1 MQISGNYIPQKVGFY
16 ISKYIVQVHHILV
29 LIFNNKIR
37 KGEKMSATSVIAG
50 QKDAAALREATRKTL
65 AKTEREFRGAKF
77 VESWSRIPKIGA
89 GLNKLPEAV
98 ARNTA
103 INLQT
108 QAASMAKMTEAQLS
122 TSFQG
127 FTPENMLRLVRLA
140 MPNTCRNKV
149 FTEFAMESA
158 KDSIKYIKPVY
169 SKTVDGGDLHDKHT
183 SNTAGAYQDA
193 SKYKDVYND
202 INEDDF
208 QRALYE
214 NTEDRF
220 TQELVN
226 IQGTGGVFT
235 IPATPAADANPFVKA
250 SKLIPGYMKVY
261 VGDETHPVAEENK
274 RTGNFFVNT
283 EDYPNAK
290 VTKTVDDETGDI
302 TIKVEGV
309 EGDVKVFARF
319 DMEDDF
325 LGTNLGEIELVM
337 SDYKFEPRP
346 TTIGVTWSQLAEITL
361 DASFGLSAQ
370 DMLVQYAGD
379 AIRIN
384 LDLRS
389 FKLAYGVARSNK
401 DYIVEFDAA
410 YGNGENIEGYFHTAQ
425 TFPSAVDTVTDVM
438 VNDINRGGVSRM
450 VAGFSA
456 GSYLK
461 LVKGTFSDKGRQ
473 AAKGIYQIGE
483 FGGIPTFKAPSSII
497 PTNEIMCVWKDDE
510 NEGDVAIAF
519 GTLVPFF
526 NTGIIQ
532 RKNFYKE
539 AGLATYGDWAVLNR
553 RYLALIRIKG
563 LKDTTEGRVGGM
575 LKYSNPNATA
585 AKPAAA
591 SGSTGSGD

>member
-1 MQISGNYIPQKVGFY
+1 MALTNAMAA
-16 ISKYIVQVHHILV
+16 
-29 LIFNNKIR
+29 R
-37 KGEKMSATSVIAG
+37 KEN
-50 QKDAAALREATRKTL
+50 AALREATRKHL
-65 AKTEREFRGAKF
+65 ARTEREFRGAKF

-89 GLNKLPEAV
+89 GLTQLPEAV

-108 QAASMAKMTEAQLS
+108 QAASMSKMTEAQLS

-169 SKTVDGGDLHDKHT
+169 SKTVHDGDLHDKHT
-183 SNTAGAYQDA
+183 SNEAGAYGDA
-193 SKYKDVYND
+193 SKYVDKYND

-220 TQELVN
+220 TQELIN
-226 IQGTGGVFT
+226 IPGNGQGVFT
-235 IPATPAADANPFVKA
+235 IPAKAAEGGNPAVYAA
-250 SKLIPGYMKVY
+250 KLIKGYMKIY
-261 VGDETHPVAEENK
+261 DGDETHPIAEENK

-283 EDYPNAK
+283 AEYPNAK
-290 VTKTVDDETGDI
+290 VKVEEAAGAI
-302 TIKVEGV
+302 TITVEGI
-309 EGDVKVFARF
+309 DDKTNIKAFARF
-319 DMEDDF
+319 DLEDDF
-325 LGTNLGEIELVM
+325 LGDNLGEIELVM

-370 DMLVQYAGD
+370 DMLVTYAGD

-401 DYIVEFDAA
+401 DYVVEFNAA

-425 TFPSAVDTVTDVM
+425 TFPSAVDTVTDIM

-461 LVKGTFSDKGRQ
+461 LVKGTFSEKGRQ
-473 AAKGIYQIGE
+473 SAKGIYQIGE

-539 AGLATYGDWAVLNR
+539 AGLATYGDWAVMNR

-563 LKDTTEGRVGGM
+563 LKDTTAKVVGGM
-575 LKYSNPNATA
+575 LKYSNPKAKATLEDSS
-585 AKPAAA
+585 PAADVK
-591 SGSTGSGD
+591 GNDGQ

>member
-1 MQISGNYIPQKVGFY
+1 MALTNAMAA
-16 ISKYIVQVHHILV
+16 
-29 LIFNNKIR
+29 R
-37 KGEKMSATSVIAG
+37 KEN
-50 QKDAAALREATRKTL
+50 AALREATRKHL
-65 AKTEREFRGAKF
+65 ARTEREFRGAKF

-89 GLNKLPEAV
+89 GLTQLPEAV

-108 QAASMAKMTEAQLS
+108 QAASMSKMTEAQLS

-169 SKTVDGGDLHDKHT
+169 SKTVHDGDLHDKHT
-183 SNTAGAYQDA
+183 SNTAGAYGDA
-193 SKYKDVYND
+193 SQYKDTYND

-220 TQELVN
+220 TQELIN
-226 IQGTGGVFT
+226 IPGTSGVFT
-235 IPATPAADANPFVKA
+235 IPAKAAEGGNPAVYAA
-250 SKLIPGYMKVY
+250 KLIKGYMKIY
-261 VGDETHPVAEENK
+261 DGDETHPIAEENK

-283 EDYPNAK
+283 AEYPNAK
-290 VTKTVDDETGDI
+290 
-302 TIKVEGV
+302 IKVEDAEGAIKITVTGV
-309 EGDVKVFARF
+309 ENTDNIKAFARF
-319 DMEDDF
+319 DLEDDF
-325 LGTNLGEIELVM
+325 LGDNLGEIELVM

-370 DMLVQYAGD
+370 DMLVTYAGD

-401 DYIVEFDAA
+401 DYVVEFDAA

-425 TFPSAVDTVTDVM
+425 TFPSAVDTVTDIM

-461 LVKGTFSDKGRQ
+461 LVKGTFSEKGRQ
-473 AAKGIYQIGE
+473 SAKGIYQIGE

-539 AGLATYGDWAVLNR
+539 AGLATYGDWAVMNR

-563 LKDTTEGRVGGM
+563 LKDTTAKVVGGM
-575 LKYSNPNATA
+575 LKYSNPKAKATLEVSS
-585 AKPAAA
+585 PAADVKGN
-591 SGSTGSGD
+591 SGE

>member
-1 MQISGNYIPQKVGFY
+1 MALTNA
-16 ISKYIVQVHHILV
+16 
-29 LIFNNKIR
+29 
-37 KGEKMSATSVIAG
+37 MTA
-50 QKDAAALREATRKTL
+50 QKDAAALREATRKHL
-65 AKTEREFRGAKF
+65 ARTEREFRGAKF

-89 GLNKLPEAV
+89 GLTQLPEAV

-169 SKTVDGGDLHDKHT
+169 SKTVHDGDLHDKHT
-183 SNTAGAYQDA
+183 SNTAGAYGDA
-193 SKYKDVYND
+193 SQYKDTYND

-220 TQELVN
+220 TQELIN
-226 IQGTGGVFT
+226 
-235 IPATPAADANPFVKA
+235 IPAEGEGGNTFVIPAEAVEGGNPFVYA
-250 SKLIPGYMKVY
+250 AKLLKGYMKVY
-261 VGDETHPVAEENK
+261 DGDETRPIAEENK
-274 RTGNFFVNT
+274 RTGNFFYNT
-283 EDYPNAK
+283 AEYPDAK
-290 VTKTVDDETGDI
+290 VEVENQTDGSIKITVTAENAEDI
-302 TIKVEGV
+302 
-309 EGDVKVFARF
+309 KVFARF
-319 DMEDDF
+319 DLEDDF
-325 LGTNLGEIELVM
+325 LGDNLGEIELVM

-370 DMLVQYAGD
+370 DMLVTYAGD

-461 LVKGTFSDKGRQ
+461 LVKGTFSEKGRQ
-473 AAKGIYQIGE
+473 SAKGIYQIGE

-519 GTLVPFF
+519 GTLIPFF

-539 AGLATYGDWAVLNR
+539 AGLATYGDWAVMNR

-563 LKDTTEGRVGGM
+563 LKDTTGNRVGGM
-575 LKYSNPNATA
+575 LKYSNPNA
-585 AKPAAA
+585 KVREN
-591 SGSTGSGD
+591 

>member
-1 MQISGNYIPQKVGFY
+1 MALTNAMAA
-16 ISKYIVQVHHILV
+16 
-29 LIFNNKIR
+29 R
-37 KGEKMSATSVIAG
+37 KEN
-50 QKDAAALREATRKTL
+50 AALREATRKHL
-65 AKTEREFRGAKF
+65 ARTEREFRGAKF

-89 GLNKLPEAV
+89 GLTQLPEAV

-108 QAASMAKMTEAQLS
+108 QAASMSKMTEAQLS

-169 SKTVDGGDLHDKHT
+169 SKTVHDGDLHDKHT
-183 SNTAGAYQDA
+183 SNDAGAYGDA
-193 SKYKDVYND
+193 SKYVDKYND

-220 TQELVN
+220 TQELIN
-226 IQGTGGVFT
+226 IPGDGQGVFT
-235 IPATPAADANPFVKA
+235 IPAKAAEGGNPAVYAA
-250 SKLIPGYMKVY
+250 KLIKGYMKIY
-261 VGDETHPVAEENK
+261 DGDETHPIAEENK

-283 EDYPNAK
+283 AEYPNANVK
-290 VTKTVDDETGDI
+290 VEEAAGAI
-302 TIKVEGV
+302 TITVEGI
-309 EGDVKVFARF
+309 DDKTNIKAFARF
-319 DMEDDF
+319 DLEDDF
-325 LGTNLGEIELVM
+325 LGDNLGEIELVM

-370 DMLVQYAGD
+370 DMLVTYAGD

-401 DYIVEFDAA
+401 DYVVEFDAA

-425 TFPSAVDTVTDVM
+425 TFPSAVDTVTDIM

-461 LVKGTFSDKGRQ
+461 LVKGTFSEKGRQ
-473 AAKGIYQIGE
+473 SAKGIYQIGE

-539 AGLATYGDWAVLNR
+539 AGLATYGDWAVMNR

-563 LKDTTEGRVGGM
+563 LKDTTAKVVGGM
-575 LKYSNPNATA
+575 LKYSNPKANATLEVSS
-585 AKPAAA
+585 PAADVK
-591 SGSTGSGD
+591 GNDGQ

>member
-1 MQISGNYIPQKVGFY
+1 MALTNAMAA
-16 ISKYIVQVHHILV
+16 
-29 LIFNNKIR
+29 R
-37 KGEKMSATSVIAG
+37 KEN
-50 QKDAAALREATRKTL
+50 AALREATRKHL
-65 AKTEREFRGAKF
+65 ARTEREFRGAKF

-89 GLNKLPEAV
+89 GLTQLPEAV

-108 QAASMAKMTEAQLS
+108 QAASMSKMTEAQLS

-169 SKTVDGGDLHDKHT
+169 SKTVHDGDLHDKHT
-183 SNTAGAYQDA
+183 SNEAGAYGDA
-193 SKYKDVYND
+193 SKYVDKYND

-220 TQELVN
+220 TQELIN
-226 IQGTGGVFT
+226 IPGNGQGVFT
-235 IPATPAADANPFVKA
+235 IPAKAAEGGNPAVYAA
-250 SKLIPGYMKVY
+250 KLIKGYMKIY
-261 VGDETHPVAEENK
+261 DGDETHPIAEENK

-283 EDYPNAK
+283 AEYPNAK
-290 VTKTVDDETGDI
+290 VKVEEAAGAI
-302 TIKVEGV
+302 TITVEGI
-309 EGDVKVFARF
+309 EDKTNIKAFARF
-319 DMEDDF
+319 DLEDDF
-325 LGTNLGEIELVM
+325 LGDNLGEIELVM

-370 DMLVQYAGD
+370 DMLVTYAGD

-401 DYIVEFDAA
+401 DYVVEFDAA

-425 TFPSAVDTVTDVM
+425 TFPSAVDTVTDIM

-461 LVKGTFSDKGRQ
+461 LVKGTFSEKGRQ
-473 AAKGIYQIGE
+473 SAKGIYQIGE

-539 AGLATYGDWAVLNR
+539 AGLATYGDWAVMNR

-563 LKDTTEGRVGGM
+563 LKDTTAKVVGGM
-575 LKYSNPNATA
+575 LKYSNPKAKA
-585 AKPAAA
+585 AVEETSNVADVK
-591 SGSTGSGD
+591 GNDGQ

>member
-1 MQISGNYIPQKVGFY
+1 MALTNAMAA
-16 ISKYIVQVHHILV
+16 
-29 LIFNNKIR
+29 R
-37 KGEKMSATSVIAG
+37 KEN
-50 QKDAAALREATRKTL
+50 AALREATRKHL
-65 AKTEREFRGAKF
+65 ARTEREFRGAKF

-89 GLNKLPEAV
+89 GLTQLPEAV

-108 QAASMAKMTEAQLS
+108 QAASMSKMTEAQLS

-169 SKTVDGGDLHDKHT
+169 SKTVHDGDLHDKHT
-183 SNTAGAYQDA
+183 SNEAGAYGDA
-193 SKYKDVYND
+193 SKYVDKYND

-220 TQELVN
+220 TQELIN
-226 IQGTGGVFT
+226 IPGNGQGVFT
-235 IPATPAADANPFVKA
+235 IPAKAAEGGNPAVYAA
-250 SKLIPGYMKVY
+250 KLIKGYMKIY
-261 VGDETHPVAEENK
+261 DGDETHPIAEENK

-283 EDYPNAK
+283 AEYPNAK
-290 VTKTVDDETGDI
+290 VKVEEAAGAI
-302 TIKVEGV
+302 TITVEGI
-309 EGDVKVFARF
+309 EDKANIKAFARF
-319 DMEDDF
+319 DLEDDF
-325 LGTNLGEIELVM
+325 LGDNLGEIELVM

-370 DMLVQYAGD
+370 DMLVTYAGD

-401 DYIVEFDAA
+401 DYVVEFDAA

-425 TFPSAVDTVTDVM
+425 TFPSAVDTVTDIM

-461 LVKGTFSDKGRQ
+461 LVKGTFSEKGRQ
-473 AAKGIYQIGE
+473 SAKGIYQIGE

-539 AGLATYGDWAVLNR
+539 AGLATYGDWAVMNR

-563 LKDTTEGRVGGM
+563 LKDTTAKVVGGM
-575 LKYSNPNATA
+575 LKYSNPKAKATLEVSS
-585 AKPAAA
+585 PAADVK
-591 SGSTGSGD
+591 GNDGQ

>member
-1 MQISGNYIPQKVGFY
+1 MALTNAMAA
-16 ISKYIVQVHHILV
+16 
-29 LIFNNKIR
+29 R
-37 KGEKMSATSVIAG
+37 KEN
-50 QKDAAALREATRKTL
+50 AALREATRKHL
-65 AKTEREFRGAKF
+65 ARTEREFRGAKF

-89 GLNKLPEAV
+89 GLTQLPEAV

-108 QAASMAKMTEAQLS
+108 QAASMSKMTEAQLS

-169 SKTVDGGDLHDKHT
+169 SKTVHDGDLHDKHT
-183 SNTAGAYQDA
+183 SNTAGAYGDA
-193 SKYKDVYND
+193 SQYKDTYND

-220 TQELVN
+220 TQELIN
-226 IQGTGGVFT
+226 IPGTSGVFT
-235 IPATPAADANPFVKA
+235 IPAKAAEDGNPAVYAA
-250 SKLIPGYMKVY
+250 KLIKGYMKVY
-261 VGDETHPVAEENK
+261 DGDETHPIAEENK

-283 EDYPNAK
+283 AEYPEAK
-290 VTKTVDDETGDI
+290 V
-302 TIKVEGV
+302 KVEKQVDGSIKITVTGV
-309 EGDVKVFARF
+309 ESENVKVFARF
-319 DMEDDF
+319 DLEDDF
-325 LGTNLGEIELVM
+325 LGDNLGEIELVM

-370 DMLVQYAGD
+370 DMLVTYAGD

-401 DYIVEFDAA
+401 DYVVEFDAA

-425 TFPSAVDTVTDVM
+425 TFPSAVDTVTDIM

-461 LVKGTFSDKGRQ
+461 LVKGTFSEKGRQ
-473 AAKGIYQIGE
+473 SAKGIYQIGE

-539 AGLATYGDWAVLNR
+539 AGLATYGDWAVMNR

-563 LKDTTEGRVGGM
+563 LKDTTAKVVGGM
-575 LKYSNPNATA
+575 LKYSNPKAKATLEVSS
-585 AKPAAA
+585 PAADVK
-591 SGSTGSGD
+591 GE

>member
-1 MQISGNYIPQKVGFY
+1 MALTNA
-16 ISKYIVQVHHILV
+16 
-29 LIFNNKIR
+29 
-37 KGEKMSATSVIAG
+37 MTA
-50 QKDAAALREATRKTL
+50 QKDAAALREATRKHL
-65 AKTEREFRGAKF
+65 ARTEREFRGAKF
-77 VESWSRIPKIGA
+77 VESWARIPKIGA
-89 GLNKLPEAV
+89 GLTQLPEAV

-169 SKTVDGGDLHDKHT
+169 SKTVHDGDLHDKHT
-183 SNTAGAYQDA
+183 SNTAGAYGDA
-193 SKYKDVYND
+193 SQYKETYND

-220 TQELVN
+220 TQELIN
-226 IQGTGGVFT
+226 IPGADGVFV
-235 IPATPAADANPFVKA
+235 IPAEAAEDGNPAVYAA
-250 SKLIPGYMKVY
+250 KLIKGYMKVY
-261 VGDETHPVAEENK
+261 DGDETRPIAEENK
-274 RTGNFFVNT
+274 RTGNFFINT
-283 EDYPNAK
+283 AEYPDAE
-290 VTKTVDDETGDI
+290 V
-302 TIKVEGV
+302 KVENQTDGSIKITV
-309 EGDVKVFARF
+309 TAADAEDIKVFARF
-319 DMEDDF
+319 DLEDDF
-325 LGTNLGEIELVM
+325 LGDNLGEIELVM

-370 DMLVQYAGD
+370 DMLVTYAGD

-410 YGNGENIEGYFHTAQ
+410 YGEGENIEGYFHTAQ

-461 LVKGTFSDKGRQ
+461 LVKGTFSEKGRQ
-473 AAKGIYQIGE
+473 SAKGIYQIGE

-519 GTLVPFF
+519 GTLIPFF

-539 AGLATYGDWAVLNR
+539 AGLATYGDWAVMNR

-563 LKDTTEGRVGGM
+563 LKDTTGNRVGGM
-575 LKYSNPNATA
+575 LKYSNPNA
-585 AKPAAA
+585 KVREN
-591 SGSTGSGD
+591 

>member
-1 MQISGNYIPQKVGFY
+1 MALTNAMAA
-16 ISKYIVQVHHILV
+16 
-29 LIFNNKIR
+29 R
-37 KGEKMSATSVIAG
+37 KEN
-50 QKDAAALREATRKTL
+50 AALREATRKHL
-65 AKTEREFRGAKF
+65 ARTEREFRGAKF

-89 GLNKLPEAV
+89 GLTQLPEAV

-108 QAASMAKMTEAQLS
+108 QAASMSKMTEAQLS

-169 SKTVDGGDLHDKHT
+169 SKTVHDGDLHDKHT
-183 SNTAGAYQDA
+183 SNTAGAYGDA
-193 SKYKDVYND
+193 SQYKDTYND

-220 TQELVN
+220 TQELIN
-226 IQGTGGVFT
+226 IPGNGQGVFT
-235 IPATPAADANPFVKA
+235 IPAKAAEGGNPAVYAA
-250 SKLIPGYMKVY
+250 KLIKGYMKIY
-261 VGDETHPVAEENK
+261 DGDETHPIAEENK

-283 EDYPNAK
+283 AEYPNAK
-290 VTKTVDDETGDI
+290 
-302 TIKVEGV
+302 IKVEDA
-309 EGDVKVFARF
+309 EGAIKITVTGIENTDNIKAFARF
-319 DMEDDF
+319 DLEDDF
-325 LGTNLGEIELVM
+325 LGDNLGEIELVM

-370 DMLVQYAGD
+370 DMLVTYAGD

-401 DYIVEFDAA
+401 DYVVEFDAA

-425 TFPSAVDTVTDVM
+425 TFPSAVDTVTDIM

-461 LVKGTFSDKGRQ
+461 LVKGTFSEKGRQ
-473 AAKGIYQIGE
+473 SAKGIYQIGE

-539 AGLATYGDWAVLNR
+539 AGLATYGDWAVMNR

-563 LKDTTEGRVGGM
+563 LKDTTAKVVGGM
-575 LKYSNPNATA
+575 LKYSNKNAKATLEVSS
-585 AKPAAA
+585 PAADVK
-591 SGSTGSGD
+591 GNNGE

>member
-1 MQISGNYIPQKVGFY
+1 MALTNAMAA
-16 ISKYIVQVHHILV
+16 
-29 LIFNNKIR
+29 R
-37 KGEKMSATSVIAG
+37 KEN
-50 QKDAAALREATRKTL
+50 AALREATRKHL
-65 AKTEREFRGAKF
+65 ARTEREFRGAKF

-89 GLNKLPEAV
+89 GLTQLPEAV

-108 QAASMAKMTEAQLS
+108 QAASMSKMTEAQLS

-169 SKTVDGGDLHDKHT
+169 SKTVHDGDLHDKHT
-183 SNTAGAYQDA
+183 SNEAGAYGDA
-193 SKYKDVYND
+193 SKYVDKYND

-220 TQELVN
+220 TQELIN
-226 IQGTGGVFT
+226 IPGNGQGVFT
-235 IPATPAADANPFVKA
+235 IPAKAAEGGNPAVYAA
-250 SKLIPGYMKVY
+250 KLIKGYMKIY
-261 VGDETHPVAEENK
+261 DGDETNPIAEENK

-283 EDYPNAK
+283 AKYPNAK
-290 VTKTVDDETGDI
+290 
-302 TIKVEGV
+302 IKVEEAAGAITITV
-309 EGDVKVFARF
+309 EGIDDKANIKAFARF
-319 DMEDDF
+319 DLEDDF
-325 LGTNLGEIELVM
+325 LGDNLGEIELVM

-370 DMLVQYAGD
+370 DMLVTYAGD

-401 DYIVEFDAA
+401 DYVVEFDAA

-425 TFPSAVDTVTDVM
+425 TFPSAVDTVTDIM

-461 LVKGTFSDKGRQ
+461 LVKGTFSEKGRQ
-473 AAKGIYQIGE
+473 SAKGIYQIGE

-539 AGLATYGDWAVLNR
+539 AGLATYGDWAVMNR

-563 LKDTTEGRVGGM
+563 LKDTTAKVVGGM
-575 LKYSNPNATA
+575 LKYSNKNAKATLEVSS
-585 AKPAAA
+585 PAADVKGN
-591 SGSTGSGD
+591 SGE

>member
-1 MQISGNYIPQKVGFY
+1 MALTNAMAA
-16 ISKYIVQVHHILV
+16 
-29 LIFNNKIR
+29 R
-37 KGEKMSATSVIAG
+37 KEN
-50 QKDAAALREATRKTL
+50 AALREATRKHL
-65 AKTEREFRGAKF
+65 ARTEREFRGAKF

-89 GLNKLPEAV
+89 GLTQLPEAV

-108 QAASMAKMTEAQLS
+108 QAASMSKMTEAQLS

-169 SKTVDGGDLHDKHT
+169 SKTVHDGDLHDKHT
-183 SNTAGAYQDA
+183 SNTAGAYGDA
-193 SKYKDVYND
+193 SQYKDTYND

-220 TQELVN
+220 TQELIN
-226 IQGTGGVFT
+226 IPGSAGVFT
-235 IPATPAADANPFVKA
+235 IPAKAAEGGNPAVYAA
-250 SKLIPGYMKVY
+250 KLIKGYMKIY
-261 VGDETHPVAEENK
+261 DGDETHPIAEENK

-283 EDYPNAK
+283 AEYPNAK
-290 VTKTVDDETGDI
+290 
-302 TIKVEGV
+302 IKVE
-309 EGDVKVFARF
+309 DVKEDGSIKITVTGIENTDNIKAFARF
-319 DMEDDF
+319 DLEDDF
-325 LGTNLGEIELVM
+325 LGDNLGEIELVM

-370 DMLVQYAGD
+370 DMLVTYAGD

-401 DYIVEFDAA
+401 DYVVEFDAA

-425 TFPSAVDTVTDVM
+425 TFPSAVDTVTDIM

-461 LVKGTFSDKGRQ
+461 LVKGTFSEKGRQ
-473 AAKGIYQIGE
+473 SAKGIYQIGE

-539 AGLATYGDWAVLNR
+539 AGLATYGDWAVMNR

-563 LKDTTEGRVGGM
+563 LKDTTAKVVGGM
-575 LKYSNPNATA
+575 LKYSNKNAKATLEVSS
-585 AKPAAA
+585 PAADVKGN
-591 SGSTGSGD
+591 SGE

>member
-1 MQISGNYIPQKVGFY
+1 MALTNAMAA
-16 ISKYIVQVHHILV
+16 
-29 LIFNNKIR
+29 R
-37 KGEKMSATSVIAG
+37 KEN
-50 QKDAAALREATRKTL
+50 AALREATRKHL
-65 AKTEREFRGAKF
+65 ARTEREFRGAKF

-89 GLNKLPEAV
+89 GLTQLPEAV

-108 QAASMAKMTEAQLS
+108 QAASMSKMTEAQLS

-169 SKTVDGGDLHDKHT
+169 SKTVHDGDLHDKHT
-183 SNTAGAYQDA
+183 SNEAGAYGDA
-193 SKYKDVYND
+193 SKYVDKYND

-220 TQELVN
+220 TQELIN
-226 IQGTGGVFT
+226 IPGNGQGVFT
-235 IPATPAADANPFVKA
+235 IPAKAAEGGNPAVYAA
-250 SKLIPGYMKVY
+250 KLIKGYMKIY
-261 VGDETHPVAEENK
+261 DGDETHPIAEENK

-283 EDYPNAK
+283 AEYPNATVK
-290 VTKTVDDETGDI
+290 VEEAAGAI
-302 TIKVEGV
+302 TITVEGI
-309 EGDVKVFARF
+309 DDKANIKAFARF
-319 DMEDDF
+319 DLEDDF
-325 LGTNLGEIELVM
+325 LGDNLGEIELVM

-370 DMLVQYAGD
+370 DMLVTYAGD

-401 DYIVEFDAA
+401 DYVVEFDAA

-425 TFPSAVDTVTDVM
+425 TFPSAVDTVTDIM

-461 LVKGTFSDKGRQ
+461 LVKGTFSEKGRQ
-473 AAKGIYQIGE
+473 SAKGIYQIGE

-539 AGLATYGDWAVLNR
+539 AGLATYGDWAVMNR

-563 LKDTTEGRVGGM
+563 LKDTTAKVVGGM
-575 LKYSNPNATA
+575 LKYSNPKAKATLEVSSSA
-585 AKPAAA
+585 ADVK
-591 SGSTGSGD
+591 GNDGQ

>member
-1 MQISGNYIPQKVGFY
+1 MALTNAMAA
-16 ISKYIVQVHHILV
+16 
-29 LIFNNKIR
+29 R
-37 KGEKMSATSVIAG
+37 KEN
-50 QKDAAALREATRKTL
+50 AALREATRKHL
-65 AKTEREFRGAKF
+65 ARTEREFRGAKF

-89 GLNKLPEAV
+89 GLTQLPEAV

-108 QAASMAKMTEAQLS
+108 QAASMSKMTEAQLS

-169 SKTVDGGDLHDKHT
+169 SKTVHDGDLHDKHT
-183 SNTAGAYQDA
+183 SNTAGAYGDA
-193 SKYKDVYND
+193 SQYKDTYND

-220 TQELVN
+220 TQELIN
-226 IQGTGGVFT
+226 IPGSAGVFT
-235 IPATPAADANPFVKA
+235 IPAKAAEGGNPAVYAA
-250 SKLIPGYMKVY
+250 KLIKGYMKVY
-261 VGDETHPVAEENK
+261 DGDETHPIAEENK

-283 EDYPNAK
+283 AEYPNAE
-290 VTKTVDDETGDI
+290 V
-302 TIKVEGV
+302 KVEKQVDGSIKITVTGV
-309 EGDVKVFARF
+309 TSEDVKVFARF
-319 DMEDDF
+319 DLEDDF
-325 LGTNLGEIELVM
+325 LGDNLGEIELVM

-370 DMLVQYAGD
+370 DMLVTYAGD

-401 DYIVEFDAA
+401 DYVVEFDAA

-425 TFPSAVDTVTDVM
+425 TFPSAVDTVTDIM

-461 LVKGTFSDKGRQ
+461 LVKGTFSEKGRQ
-473 AAKGIYQIGE
+473 SAKGIYQIGE

-539 AGLATYGDWAVLNR
+539 AGLATYGDWAVMNR

-563 LKDTTEGRVGGM
+563 LKDTTAKVVGGM
-575 LKYSNPNATA
+575 LKYSNPKAKATLEVSS
-585 AKPAAA
+585 PAADVK
-591 SGSTGSGD
+591 GNDGE

>member
-1 MQISGNYIPQKVGFY
+1 MALTNA
-16 ISKYIVQVHHILV
+16 
-29 LIFNNKIR
+29 
-37 KGEKMSATSVIAG
+37 MTA
-50 QKDAAALREATRKTL
+50 QKDAAALREATRKHL
-65 AKTEREFRGAKF
+65 ARTEREFRGAKF

-89 GLNKLPEAV
+89 GLTQLPEAV

-169 SKTVDGGDLHDKHT
+169 SKTVHDGDLHDKHT
-183 SNTAGAYQDA
+183 SNTAGAYGDA
-193 SKYKDVYND
+193 SQYKDTYND

-220 TQELVN
+220 TQELIN
-226 IQGTGGVFT
+226 
-235 IPATPAADANPFVKA
+235 IPAEGEGGNTFVIPAEAVEGGNPFVYA
-250 SKLIPGYMKVY
+250 AKLLKGYMKVY
-261 VGDETHPVAEENK
+261 DGDETRPIAEENK
-274 RTGNFFVNT
+274 RTGNFFYNT
-283 EDYPNAK
+283 AEYPDAK
-290 VTKTVDDETGDI
+290 VEVENQADGSIKITVTAENAEDI
-302 TIKVEGV
+302 
-309 EGDVKVFARF
+309 KVFARF
-319 DMEDDF
+319 DLEDDF
-325 LGTNLGEIELVM
+325 LGDNLGEIELVM

-370 DMLVQYAGD
+370 DMLVTYAGD

-410 YGNGENIEGYFHTAQ
+410 YGDGENIEGYFHTAQ

-461 LVKGTFSDKGRQ
+461 LVKGTFSEKGRQ
-473 AAKGIYQIGE
+473 SAKGIYQIGE

-519 GTLVPFF
+519 GTLIPFF

-539 AGLATYGDWAVLNR
+539 AGLATYGDWAVMNR

-563 LKDTTEGRVGGM
+563 LKDTTGNRVGGM
-575 LKYSNPNATA
+575 LKYSNPNA
-585 AKPAAA
+585 KVREN
-591 SGSTGSGD
+591 

>member
-1 MQISGNYIPQKVGFY
+1 MALTNAMTAQKE
-16 ISKYIVQVHHILV
+16 S
-29 LIFNNKIR
+29 
-37 KGEKMSATSVIAG
+37 
-50 QKDAAALREATRKTL
+50 AALREATRKHL
-65 AKTEREFRGAKF
+65 ARTEREFRGAKF

-89 GLNKLPEAV
+89 GLTQLPEAV

-108 QAASMAKMTEAQLS
+108 QAASMSKMTEAQLS

-169 SKTVDGGDLHDKHT
+169 SKTVHDGDLHDKHT
-183 SNTAGAYQDA
+183 SNTAGAYGDA
-193 SKYKDVYND
+193 SQYKDTYND

-220 TQELVN
+220 TQELIN
-226 IQGTGGVFT
+226 IPGSAGVFT
-235 IPATPAADANPFVKA
+235 IPAVAAEGGNPAVYAA
-250 SKLIPGYMKVY
+250 KLIKGYMKIY
-261 VGDETHPVAEENK
+261 DGDETHPIAEENK

-283 EDYPNAK
+283 AEYPNAK
-290 VTKTVDDETGDI
+290 
-302 TIKVEGV
+302 IKVEDAEGAIKITVTGV
-309 EGDVKVFARF
+309 ENTDNIKAFARF
-319 DMEDDF
+319 DLEDDF
-325 LGTNLGEIELVM
+325 LGDNLGEIELVM

-370 DMLVQYAGD
+370 DMLVTYAGD

-401 DYIVEFDAA
+401 DYVVEFDAA

-425 TFPSAVDTVTDVM
+425 TFPSAVDTVTDIM

-461 LVKGTFSDKGRQ
+461 LVKGTFSEKGRQ
-473 AAKGIYQIGE
+473 SAKGIYQIGE

-539 AGLATYGDWAVLNR
+539 AGLATYGDWAVMNR

-563 LKDTTEGRVGGM
+563 LKDTTAKVVGGM
-575 LKYSNPNATA
+575 LKYSNPKAKATLEVSS
-585 AKPAAA
+585 PAADVK
-591 SGSTGSGD
+591 GE

>member
-1 MQISGNYIPQKVGFY
+1 MALTNAMAA
-16 ISKYIVQVHHILV
+16 
-29 LIFNNKIR
+29 R
-37 KGEKMSATSVIAG
+37 KEN
-50 QKDAAALREATRKTL
+50 AALREATRKHL
-65 AKTEREFRGAKF
+65 ARTEREFRGAKF

-89 GLNKLPEAV
+89 GLTQLPEAV

-108 QAASMAKMTEAQLS
+108 QAASMSKMTEAQLS

-169 SKTVDGGDLHDKHT
+169 SKTVHDGDLHDKHT
-183 SNTAGAYQDA
+183 SNTANAYGDA
-193 SKYKDVYND
+193 SQYKDTYND

-220 TQELVN
+220 TQELIN
-226 IQGTGGVFT
+226 IPGNGQGVFT
-235 IPATPAADANPFVKA
+235 IPAVAAEGGNPAVYAA
-250 SKLIPGYMKVY
+250 KLIKGYMKIY
-261 VGDETHPVAEENK
+261 DGDETHPIAEENK

-283 EDYPNAK
+283 AEYPKATVK
-290 VTKTVDDETGDI
+290 VEEAAGAITITVDGIDDKTN
-302 TIKVEGV
+302 IKA
-309 EGDVKVFARF
+309 FARF
-319 DMEDDF
+319 DLEDDF
-325 LGTNLGEIELVM
+325 LGDNLGEIELVM

-370 DMLVQYAGD
+370 DMLVTYAGD

-401 DYIVEFDAA
+401 DYVVEFDAA

-425 TFPSAVDTVTDVM
+425 TFPSAVDTVTDIM

-461 LVKGTFSDKGRQ
+461 LVKGTFSEKGRQ
-473 AAKGIYQIGE
+473 SAKGIYQIGE

-539 AGLATYGDWAVLNR
+539 AGLATYGDWAVMNR

-563 LKDTTEGRVGGM
+563 LKDTTAKVVGGM
-575 LKYSNPNATA
+575 LKYSNPKAKATLEVSS
-585 AKPAAA
+585 PAADVKGN
-591 SGSTGSGD
+591 SGE

>member
-1 MQISGNYIPQKVGFY
+1 MALTNA
-16 ISKYIVQVHHILV
+16 
-29 LIFNNKIR
+29 
-37 KGEKMSATSVIAG
+37 MAA
-50 QKDAAALREATRKTL
+50 QKDGAALREATRKQL
-65 AKTEREFRGAKF
+65 ARTEREFRGAKF

-89 GLNKLPEAV
+89 GLTQLPEAV

-122 TSFQG
+122 TAFQG

-169 SKTVDGGDLHDKHT
+169 SKTVHDGDLHDKHT
-183 SNTAGAYQDA
+183 SNTEGAYGDA
-193 SKYKDVYND
+193 SQYKATYND

-220 TQELVN
+220 TQELIN
-226 IQGTGGVFT
+226 IQKAEDGTFV
-235 IPATPAADANPFVKA
+235 IPATPADDANSFVRA
-250 SKLIPGYMKVY
+250 SKLLKGYMKVY
-261 VGDETHPVAEENK
+261 DGDETHPIAEENK

-283 EDYPNAK
+283 EDYPGATVSYEADKDGNIV
-290 VTKTVDDETGDI
+290 VTVENVPETA
-302 TIKVEGV
+302 
-309 EGDVKVFARF
+309 DVKVFARF
-319 DMEDDF
+319 DVEDDF
-325 LGTNLGEIELVM
+325 LGENLGEIELVM

-370 DMLVQYAGD
+370 DMLVTYAGD

-401 DYIVEFDAA
+401 DYVVEFNAA

-425 TFPSAVDTVTDVM
+425 TFPSAVDTVTDIM

-461 LVKGTFSDKGRQ
+461 LVKGTFSEKGRQ

-539 AGLATYGDWAVLNR
+539 VGLATYGDWAVMNR

-563 LKDTTEGRVGGM
+563 LKDTTGEKVGGM
-575 LKYSNPNATA
+575 AKYSNPNATVD
-585 AKPAAA
+585 A
-591 SGSTGSGD
+591 SKLKA

>member
-1 MQISGNYIPQKVGFY
+1 
-16 ISKYIVQVHHILV
+16 
-29 LIFNNKIR
+29 
-37 KGEKMSATSVIAG
+37 
-50 QKDAAALREATRKTL
+50 
-65 AKTEREFRGAKF
+65 
-77 VESWSRIPKIGA
+77 
-89 GLNKLPEAV
+89 
-98 ARNTA
+98 
-103 INLQT
+103 
-108 QAASMAKMTEAQLS
+108 
-122 TSFQG
+122 
-127 FTPENMLRLVRLA
+127 

-169 SKTVDGGDLHDKHT
+169 SKTVHDGDLHDKHT
-183 SNTAGAYQDA
+183 SNTAGAYGDA
-193 SKYKDVYND
+193 SQYKDTYND

-220 TQELVN
+220 TQELIN
-226 IQGTGGVFT
+226 
-235 IPATPAADANPFVKA
+235 IPAEGEGGNTFVIPAEAVEGGNPFVYA
-250 SKLIPGYMKVY
+250 AKLLKGYMKVY
-261 VGDETHPVAEENK
+261 DGDETRPIAEENK
-274 RTGNFFVNT
+274 RTGNFFYNT
-283 EDYPNAK
+283 AEYPDAK
-290 VTKTVDDETGDI
+290 VEVENQTDGSIKITVTAESAEDI
-302 TIKVEGV
+302 
-309 EGDVKVFARF
+309 KVFARF
-319 DMEDDF
+319 DLEDDF
-325 LGTNLGEIELVM
+325 LGDNLGEIELVM

-370 DMLVQYAGD
+370 DMLVTYAGD

-461 LVKGTFSDKGRQ
+461 LVKGTFSEKGRQ
-473 AAKGIYQIGE
+473 SAKGIYQIGE

-519 GTLVPFF
+519 GTLIPFF

-539 AGLATYGDWAVLNR
+539 AGLATYGDWAVMNR

-563 LKDTTEGRVGGM
+563 LKDTTGNRVGGM
-575 LKYSNPNATA
+575 LKYSNPNA
-585 AKPAAA
+585 KVREN
-591 SGSTGSGD
+591 

>member
-1 MQISGNYIPQKVGFY
+1 MALTNAMAA
-16 ISKYIVQVHHILV
+16 
-29 LIFNNKIR
+29 R
-37 KGEKMSATSVIAG
+37 KEN
-50 QKDAAALREATRKTL
+50 AALREATRKHL
-65 AKTEREFRGAKF
+65 ARTEREFRGAKF

-89 GLNKLPEAV
+89 GLTQLPEAV

-108 QAASMAKMTEAQLS
+108 QAASMSKMTEAQLS

-169 SKTVDGGDLHDKHT
+169 SKTVHDGDLHDKHT
-183 SNTAGAYQDA
+183 SNTAGAYGDA
-193 SKYKDVYND
+193 SQYKDTYND

-220 TQELVN
+220 TQELIN
-226 IQGTGGVFT
+226 IPGTSGVFT
-235 IPATPAADANPFVKA
+235 IPAKAAEGGNPAVYAA
-250 SKLIPGYMKVY
+250 KLIKGYMKIY
-261 VGDETHPVAEENK
+261 DGDETHPIAEENK

-283 EDYPNAK
+283 AEYPKATVK
-290 VTKTVDDETGDI
+290 VEEAAGAITITVDGIDDKTN
-302 TIKVEGV
+302 IKA
-309 EGDVKVFARF
+309 FARF
-319 DMEDDF
+319 DLEDDF
-325 LGTNLGEIELVM
+325 LGDNLGEIELVM

-370 DMLVQYAGD
+370 DMLVTYAGD

-401 DYIVEFDAA
+401 DYVVEFDAA

-425 TFPSAVDTVTDVM
+425 TFPSAVDTVTDIM

-461 LVKGTFSDKGRQ
+461 LVKGTFSEKGRQ
-473 AAKGIYQIGE
+473 SAKGIYQIGE

-539 AGLATYGDWAVLNR
+539 AGLATYGDWAVMNR

-563 LKDTTEGRVGGM
+563 LKDTTAKVVGGM
-575 LKYSNPNATA
+575 LKYSNPKAKATLEASSLAADVKGNA
-585 AKPAAA
+585 
-591 SGSTGSGD
+591 GE

>member
-1 MQISGNYIPQKVGFY
+1 MALTNA
-16 ISKYIVQVHHILV
+16 
-29 LIFNNKIR
+29 
-37 KGEKMSATSVIAG
+37 MTA
-50 QKDAAALREATRKTL
+50 QKDAAALREATRKHL
-65 AKTEREFRGAKF
+65 ARTEREFRGAKF

-89 GLNKLPEAV
+89 GLTQLPEAV

-169 SKTVDGGDLHDKHT
+169 SKTVHDGDLHDKHT
-183 SNTAGAYQDA
+183 SNTAGAYGDA
-193 SKYKDVYND
+193 SQYKDTYND

-220 TQELVN
+220 TQELIN
-226 IQGTGGVFT
+226 
-235 IPATPAADANPFVKA
+235 IPAEGEGGNVFVIPAKAAEGGNPFVYA
-250 SKLIPGYMKVY
+250 AKLLKGYMKVY
-261 VGDETHPVAEENK
+261 DGDETHPIAEENK
-274 RTGNFFVNT
+274 RTGNFFYNT
-283 EDYPNAK
+283 ADYPDAK
-290 VTKTVDDETGDI
+290 VELETQDDGSIKITVTATGAEDI
-302 TIKVEGV
+302 
-309 EGDVKVFARF
+309 KVFARF
-319 DMEDDF
+319 DLEDDF
-325 LGTNLGEIELVM
+325 LGDNLGEIELVM

-370 DMLVQYAGD
+370 DMLVTYAGD

-401 DYIVEFDAA
+401 DYVVEFDAA

-461 LVKGTFSDKGRQ
+461 LVKGTFSEKGRQ
-473 AAKGIYQIGE
+473 SAKGIYQIGE

-519 GTLVPFF
+519 GTLIPFF

-539 AGLATYGDWAVLNR
+539 AGLATYGDWAVMNR

-563 LKDTTEGRVGGM
+563 LKDTTGNRVGGM
-575 LKYSNPNATA
+575 LKYSNPNA
-585 AKPAAA
+585 K
-591 SGSTGSGD
+591 

>member
-1 MQISGNYIPQKVGFY
+1 MALTNAMAA
-16 ISKYIVQVHHILV
+16 
-29 LIFNNKIR
+29 R
-37 KGEKMSATSVIAG
+37 KEN
-50 QKDAAALREATRKTL
+50 AALREATRKHL
-65 AKTEREFRGAKF
+65 ARTEREFRGAKF

-89 GLNKLPEAV
+89 GLTQLPEAV

-108 QAASMAKMTEAQLS
+108 QAASMSKMTEAQLS

-169 SKTVDGGDLHDKHT
+169 SKTVKDGDLHDKHT
-183 SNTAGAYQDA
+183 SNEAGAYGDA
-193 SKYKDVYND
+193 SKYVDKYND

-220 TQELVN
+220 TQELIN
-226 IQGTGGVFT
+226 IPGTNGVFT
-235 IPATPAADANPFVKA
+235 IPKEAAPEGNPAVYAA
-250 SKLIPGYMKVY
+250 KLIKGYMKIY
-261 VGDETHPVAEENK
+261 DGDETHPIAEENK
-274 RTGNFFVNT
+274 RTGSFFVNT
-283 EDYPNAK
+283 AEYPKATVK
-290 VTKTVDDETGDI
+290 VEEASGAI
-302 TIKVEGV
+302 TITVEGI
-309 EGDVKVFARF
+309 DDKTNIKAFARF
-319 DMEDDF
+319 DLEDDF
-325 LGTNLGEIELVM
+325 LGDNLGEIELVM

-370 DMLVQYAGD
+370 DMLVTYAGD

-401 DYIVEFDAA
+401 DYVVEFNAA

-425 TFPSAVDTVTDVM
+425 TFPSAVDTVTDIM

-461 LVKGTFSDKGRQ
+461 LVKGTFSEKGRQ
-473 AAKGIYQIGE
+473 SAKGIYQIGE

-539 AGLATYGDWAVLNR
+539 AGLATYGDWAVMNR

-563 LKDTTEGRVGGM
+563 LKDTTAKVVGGM
-575 LKYSNPNATA
+575 LKYSNPK
-585 AKPAAA
+585 AKAPLEVSSPAADVK
-591 SGSTGSGD
+591 GNDGQ

>member
-1 MQISGNYIPQKVGFY
+1 MALTNAMAA
-16 ISKYIVQVHHILV
+16 
-29 LIFNNKIR
+29 R
-37 KGEKMSATSVIAG
+37 KEN
-50 QKDAAALREATRKTL
+50 AALREATRKHL
-65 AKTEREFRGAKF
+65 ARTEREFRGAKF

-89 GLNKLPEAV
+89 GLTQLPEAV

-108 QAASMAKMTEAQLS
+108 QAASMSKMTEAQLS

-169 SKTVDGGDLHDKHT
+169 SKTVHDGDLHDKHT
-183 SNTAGAYQDA
+183 SNTANAYGDA
-193 SKYKDVYND
+193 SQYKDAYND

-220 TQELVN
+220 TQELIN
-226 IQGTGGVFT
+226 IPGEGGVFT
-235 IPATPAADANPFVKA
+235 IPAQAAEGGNPAVYAA
-250 SKLIPGYMKVY
+250 KLIKGYMKIY
-261 VGDETHPVAEENK
+261 DGDETHPIAEENK

-283 EDYPNAK
+283 AEYPNATVK
-290 VTKTVDDETGDI
+290 VQEAAGAITITVDGIDDKTN
-302 TIKVEGV
+302 IKA
-309 EGDVKVFARF
+309 FARF
-319 DMEDDF
+319 DLEDDF
-325 LGTNLGEIELVM
+325 LGDNLGEIELVM

-370 DMLVQYAGD
+370 DMLVTYAGD

-401 DYIVEFDAA
+401 DYVVEFDAA

-425 TFPSAVDTVTDVM
+425 TFPSAVDTVTDIM

-461 LVKGTFSDKGRQ
+461 LVKGTFSEKGRQ
-473 AAKGIYQIGE
+473 SAKGIYQIGE

-539 AGLATYGDWAVLNR
+539 AGLATYGDWAVMNR

-563 LKDTTEGRVGGM
+563 LKDTTAKVVGGM
-575 LKYSNPNATA
+575 LKYSNPKAKATLEVSS
-585 AKPAAA
+585 PAADVK
-591 SGSTGSGD
+591 GNGGE

>member
-1 MQISGNYIPQKVGFY
+1 MALTNAMAA
-16 ISKYIVQVHHILV
+16 
-29 LIFNNKIR
+29 R
-37 KGEKMSATSVIAG
+37 KEN
-50 QKDAAALREATRKTL
+50 AALREATRKHL
-65 AKTEREFRGAKF
+65 ARTEREFRGAKF

-89 GLNKLPEAV
+89 GLTQLPEAV

-108 QAASMAKMTEAQLS
+108 QAASMSKMTEAQLS

-169 SKTVDGGDLHDKHT
+169 SKTVHDGDLHDKHT
-183 SNTAGAYQDA
+183 SNTTGAYGDA
-193 SKYKDVYND
+193 SQYKDTYND

-220 TQELVN
+220 TQELIN
-226 IQGTGGVFT
+226 IPGNGQGVFT
-235 IPATPAADANPFVKA
+235 IPATAAKDGNPAVYAA
-250 SKLIPGYMKVY
+250 KLIKGYMKIY
-261 VGDETHPVAEENK
+261 DGDETHPIAEENK

-283 EDYPNAK
+283 SEYPNATVK
-290 VTKTVDDETGDI
+290 VEEAAGAITITVDGIENKAN
-302 TIKVEGV
+302 IKA
-309 EGDVKVFARF
+309 FARF
-319 DMEDDF
+319 DLEDDF
-325 LGTNLGEIELVM
+325 LGDNLGEIELVM

-370 DMLVQYAGD
+370 DMLVTYAGD

-401 DYIVEFDAA
+401 DYVVEFDAA

-425 TFPSAVDTVTDVM
+425 TFPSAVDTVTDIM

-461 LVKGTFSDKGRQ
+461 LVKGTFSEKGRQ
-473 AAKGIYQIGE
+473 SAKGIYQIGE

-539 AGLATYGDWAVLNR
+539 AGLATYGDWAVMNR

-563 LKDTTEGRVGGM
+563 LKDTTAKVVGGM
-575 LKYSNPNATA
+575 LKYSNPNA
-585 AKPAAA
+585 KPVD
-591 SGSTGSGD
+591 GE

>member
-1 MQISGNYIPQKVGFY
+1 MALTNAMAA
-16 ISKYIVQVHHILV
+16 
-29 LIFNNKIR
+29 R
-37 KGEKMSATSVIAG
+37 KEN
-50 QKDAAALREATRKTL
+50 AALREATRKHL
-65 AKTEREFRGAKF
+65 ARTEREFRGAKF

-89 GLNKLPEAV
+89 GLTQLPEAV

-108 QAASMAKMTEAQLS
+108 QAASMSKMTEAQLS

-169 SKTVDGGDLHDKHT
+169 SKTVHDGDLHDKHT
-183 SNTAGAYQDA
+183 SNEAGAYGDA
-193 SKYKDVYND
+193 SKYVDKYND

-220 TQELVN
+220 TQELIN
-226 IQGTGGVFT
+226 IPGNGQGVFT
-235 IPATPAADANPFVKA
+235 IPAKAAEGGNPAVYAA
-250 SKLIPGYMKVY
+250 KLIKGYMKIY
-261 VGDETHPVAEENK
+261 DGDETHPIAEENK

-283 EDYPNAK
+283 AEYPNAK
-290 VTKTVDDETGDI
+290 VKVEEAAGAI
-302 TIKVEGV
+302 TITVEGI
-309 EGDVKVFARF
+309 DDKTNIKAFARF
-319 DMEDDF
+319 DLEDDF
-325 LGTNLGEIELVM
+325 LGDNLGEIELVM

-370 DMLVQYAGD
+370 DMLVTYAGD

-401 DYIVEFDAA
+401 DYVVEFDAA

-425 TFPSAVDTVTDVM
+425 TFPSAVDTVTDIM

-461 LVKGTFSDKGRQ
+461 LVKGTFSEKGRQ
-473 AAKGIYQIGE
+473 SAKGIYQIGE

-539 AGLATYGDWAVLNR
+539 AGLATYGDWAVMNR

-563 LKDTTEGRVGGM
+563 LKDTTAKVVGGM
-575 LKYSNPNATA
+575 LKYSNKNAKA
-585 AKPAAA
+585 AVEETSNVADVKGN
-591 SGSTGSGD
+591 SGE

>member
-1 MQISGNYIPQKVGFY
+1 MALTNAMAA
-16 ISKYIVQVHHILV
+16 
-29 LIFNNKIR
+29 R
-37 KGEKMSATSVIAG
+37 KEN
-50 QKDAAALREATRKTL
+50 AALREATRKHL
-65 AKTEREFRGAKF
+65 ARTEREFRGAKF

-89 GLNKLPEAV
+89 GLTQLPEAV

-108 QAASMAKMTEAQLS
+108 QAASMSKMTEAQLS

-169 SKTVDGGDLHDKHT
+169 SKTVHDGDLHDKHT
-183 SNTAGAYQDA
+183 SNTAGAYGDA
-193 SKYKDVYND
+193 SKYVDKYND

-220 TQELVN
+220 TQELIN
-226 IQGTGGVFT
+226 IPGNGQGVFT
-235 IPATPAADANPFVKA
+235 IPAKAAEGGNPAVYAA
-250 SKLIPGYMKVY
+250 KLIKGYMKVY
-261 VGDETHPVAEENK
+261 DGDETHPIAEENK

-283 EDYPNAK
+283 AEYPEAK
-290 VTKTVDDETGDI
+290 V
-302 TIKVEGV
+302 KVEKQVDGSIKITVTGV
-309 EGDVKVFARF
+309 ESENVKVFARF
-319 DMEDDF
+319 DLEDDF
-325 LGTNLGEIELVM
+325 LGDNLGEIELVM

-370 DMLVQYAGD
+370 DMLVTYAGD

-401 DYIVEFDAA
+401 DYVVEFNAA

-425 TFPSAVDTVTDVM
+425 TFPSAVDTVTDIM

-461 LVKGTFSDKGRQ
+461 LVKGTFSEKGRQ
-473 AAKGIYQIGE
+473 SAKGIYQIGE

-539 AGLATYGDWAVLNR
+539 AGLATYGDWAVMNR

-563 LKDTTEGRVGGM
+563 LKDTTAKVVGGM
-575 LKYSNPNATA
+575 LKYSNPKAKATLEVSS
-585 AKPAAA
+585 PAADVK
-591 SGSTGSGD
+591 GE

>member
-1 MQISGNYIPQKVGFY
+1 MALTNAMAA
-16 ISKYIVQVHHILV
+16 
-29 LIFNNKIR
+29 R
-37 KGEKMSATSVIAG
+37 KEN
-50 QKDAAALREATRKTL
+50 AALREATRKHL
-65 AKTEREFRGAKF
+65 ARTEREFRGAKF

-89 GLNKLPEAV
+89 GLTQLPEAV

-108 QAASMAKMTEAQLS
+108 QAASMSKMTEAQLS

-169 SKTVDGGDLHDKHT
+169 SKTVHDGDLHDKHT
-183 SNTAGAYQDA
+183 ANEAGAYGDA
-193 SKYKDVYND
+193 SKYVDKYND

-220 TQELVN
+220 TQELIN
-226 IQGTGGVFT
+226 IPGNGQGVFT
-235 IPATPAADANPFVKA
+235 IPAKAAEGGNPAVYAA
-250 SKLIPGYMKVY
+250 KLIKGYMKIY
-261 VGDETHPVAEENK
+261 DGDETHPIAEENK

-283 EDYPNAK
+283 AEYPNAK
-290 VTKTVDDETGDI
+290 
-302 TIKVEGV
+302 IKVEEAAGAITITV
-309 EGDVKVFARF
+309 EGIDDKANIKAFARF
-319 DMEDDF
+319 DLEDDF
-325 LGTNLGEIELVM
+325 LGDNLGEIELVM

-370 DMLVQYAGD
+370 DMLVTYAGD

-401 DYIVEFDAA
+401 DYVVEFDAA

-425 TFPSAVDTVTDVM
+425 TFPSAVDTVTDIM

-461 LVKGTFSDKGRQ
+461 LVKGTFSEKGRQ
-473 AAKGIYQIGE
+473 SAKGIYQIGE

-539 AGLATYGDWAVLNR
+539 AGLATYGDWAVMNR

-563 LKDTTEGRVGGM
+563 LKDTTAKVVGGM
-575 LKYSNPNATA
+575 LKYSNPKAKATLEVSS
-585 AKPAAA
+585 PAADVKGN
-591 SGSTGSGD
+591 SGE

>member
-1 MQISGNYIPQKVGFY
+1 MALTNAMAA
-16 ISKYIVQVHHILV
+16 
-29 LIFNNKIR
+29 R
-37 KGEKMSATSVIAG
+37 KEN
-50 QKDAAALREATRKTL
+50 AALREATRKHL
-65 AKTEREFRGAKF
+65 ARTEREFRGAKF

-89 GLNKLPEAV
+89 GLTQLPEAV

-108 QAASMAKMTEAQLS
+108 QAASMSKMTEAQLS

-169 SKTVDGGDLHDKHT
+169 SKTVHDGDLHDKHT
-183 SNTAGAYQDA
+183 SNTAGAYGDA
-193 SKYKDVYND
+193 SQYKDTYND

-220 TQELVN
+220 TQELIN
-226 IQGTGGVFT
+226 IPGSAGVFT
-235 IPATPAADANPFVKA
+235 IPAKAAEGGNPAVYAA
-250 SKLIPGYMKVY
+250 KLIKGYMKIY
-261 VGDETHPVAEENK
+261 DGDETHPIAEENK

-283 EDYPNAK
+283 AEYPNAK
-290 VTKTVDDETGDI
+290 
-302 TIKVEGV
+302 IKVENVAEDGSIKITVTGV
-309 EGDVKVFARF
+309 ENTDNIKAFARF
-319 DMEDDF
+319 DLEDDF
-325 LGTNLGEIELVM
+325 LGDNLGEIELVM

-370 DMLVQYAGD
+370 DMLVTYAGD

-401 DYIVEFDAA
+401 DYVVEFDAA

-425 TFPSAVDTVTDVM
+425 TFPSAVDTVTDIM

-461 LVKGTFSDKGRQ
+461 LVKGTFSEKGRQ
-473 AAKGIYQIGE
+473 SAKGIYQIGE

-539 AGLATYGDWAVLNR
+539 AGLATYGDWAVMNR

-563 LKDTTEGRVGGM
+563 LKDTTAKVVGGM
-575 LKYSNPNATA
+575 LKYSNPKAKATLEVSS
-585 AKPAAA
+585 PAADVKGN
-591 SGSTGSGD
+591 SGE

>member
-1 MQISGNYIPQKVGFY
+1 MALTNAMAA
-16 ISKYIVQVHHILV
+16 
-29 LIFNNKIR
+29 R
-37 KGEKMSATSVIAG
+37 KEN
-50 QKDAAALREATRKTL
+50 AALREATRKHL
-65 AKTEREFRGAKF
+65 ARTEREFRGAKF

-89 GLNKLPEAV
+89 GLTQLPEAV

-108 QAASMAKMTEAQLS
+108 QAASMSKMTEAQLS

-169 SKTVDGGDLHDKHT
+169 SKTVHDGDLHDKHT
-183 SNTAGAYQDA
+183 ANEAGAYGDA
-193 SKYKDVYND
+193 SQYVDKYND
-202 INEDDF
+202 INEDEF

-220 TQELVN
+220 TQELIN
-226 IQGTGGVFT
+226 IPGNGQGVFT
-235 IPATPAADANPFVKA
+235 IPAKAAEGGNPAVYAA
-250 SKLIPGYMKVY
+250 KLIKGYMKIY
-261 VGDETHPVAEENK
+261 DGDETHPIAEENK

-283 EDYPNAK
+283 AEYPKAK
-290 VTKTVDDETGDI
+290 
-302 TIKVEGV
+302 IKVEEAAGAITITV
-309 EGDVKVFARF
+309 EGIEDKANIKAFARF
-319 DMEDDF
+319 DLEDDF
-325 LGTNLGEIELVM
+325 LGDNLGEIELVM

-370 DMLVQYAGD
+370 DMLVTYAGD

-401 DYIVEFDAA
+401 DYVVEFDAA

-425 TFPSAVDTVTDVM
+425 TFPSAVDTVTDIM

-461 LVKGTFSDKGRQ
+461 LVKGTFSEKGRQ
-473 AAKGIYQIGE
+473 SAKGIYQIGE

-539 AGLATYGDWAVLNR
+539 AGLATYGDWAVMNR

-563 LKDTTEGRVGGM
+563 LKDTTAKVVGGM
-575 LKYSNPNATA
+575 LKYSNPKAKATLEVSS
-585 AKPAAA
+585 PAADVKGN
-591 SGSTGSGD
+591 SGE

>member
-1 MQISGNYIPQKVGFY
+1 MALTNAMAA
-16 ISKYIVQVHHILV
+16 
-29 LIFNNKIR
+29 R
-37 KGEKMSATSVIAG
+37 KEN
-50 QKDAAALREATRKTL
+50 AALREATRKHL
-65 AKTEREFRGAKF
+65 ARTEREFRGAKF

-89 GLNKLPEAV
+89 GLTQLPEAV

-108 QAASMAKMTEAQLS
+108 QAASMSKMTEAQLS

-169 SKTVDGGDLHDKHT
+169 SKTVHDGDLHDKHT
-183 SNTAGAYQDA
+183 SNTAGAYGDA
-193 SKYKDVYND
+193 SQYKETYND

-220 TQELVN
+220 TQELIN
-226 IQGTGGVFT
+226 IPGSAGVFT
-235 IPATPAADANPFVKA
+235 IPAKAAEGGNPAVYAA
-250 SKLIPGYMKVY
+250 KLIKGYMKIY
-261 VGDETHPVAEENK
+261 DGDETHPIAEENK
-274 RTGNFFVNT
+274 RTGNFFINT
-283 EDYPNAK
+283 AEYPNAK
-290 VTKTVDDETGDI
+290 V
-302 TIKVEGV
+302 KVENVAEDGSIKITV
-309 EGDVKVFARF
+309 TGIENTENIKAFARF
-319 DMEDDF
+319 DLEDDF
-325 LGTNLGEIELVM
+325 LGDNLGEIELVM

-370 DMLVQYAGD
+370 DMLVTYAGD

-401 DYIVEFDAA
+401 DYVVEFDAA

-425 TFPSAVDTVTDVM
+425 TFPSAVDTVTDIM

-461 LVKGTFSDKGRQ
+461 LVKGTFSEKGRQ
-473 AAKGIYQIGE
+473 SAKGIYQIGE

-539 AGLATYGDWAVLNR
+539 AGLATYGDWAVMNR

-563 LKDTTEGRVGGM
+563 LKDTTAKVVGGM
-575 LKYSNPNATA
+575 LKYSNPKAKATLEVSS
-585 AKPAAA
+585 PAADVK
-591 SGSTGSGD
+591 GNDGE

>member
-1 MQISGNYIPQKVGFY
+1 MALTNAMAA
-16 ISKYIVQVHHILV
+16 
-29 LIFNNKIR
+29 R
-37 KGEKMSATSVIAG
+37 KEN
-50 QKDAAALREATRKTL
+50 AALREATRKHL
-65 AKTEREFRGAKF
+65 ARTEREFRGAKF

-89 GLNKLPEAV
+89 GLTQLPEAV

-108 QAASMAKMTEAQLS
+108 QAASMSKMTEAQLS

-169 SKTVDGGDLHDKHT
+169 SKTVHDGDLHDKHT
-183 SNTAGAYQDA
+183 SNTAGAYGDA
-193 SKYKDVYND
+193 SQYKDTYND

-220 TQELVN
+220 TQELIN
-226 IQGTGGVFT
+226 IPGSAGVFT
-235 IPATPAADANPFVKA
+235 IPAKAAEGGNPAVYAA
-250 SKLIPGYMKVY
+250 KLIKGYMKIY
-261 VGDETHPVAEENK
+261 DGDETHPIAEENK

-283 EDYPNAK
+283 AEYPNAK
-290 VTKTVDDETGDI
+290 VEVKETAGAI
-302 TIKVEGV
+302 TITVTGIEDTANIKA
-309 EGDVKVFARF
+309 FARF
-319 DMEDDF
+319 DLEDDF
-325 LGTNLGEIELVM
+325 LGDNLGEIELVM

-370 DMLVQYAGD
+370 DMLVTYAGD

-401 DYIVEFDAA
+401 DYVVEFDAA

-425 TFPSAVDTVTDVM
+425 TFPSAVDTVTDIM

-461 LVKGTFSDKGRQ
+461 LVKGTFSEKGRQ
-473 AAKGIYQIGE
+473 SAKGIYQIGE

-539 AGLATYGDWAVLNR
+539 AGLATYGDWAVMNR

-563 LKDTTEGRVGGM
+563 LKDTTAKVVGGM
-575 LKYSNPNATA
+575 LKYSNPKAKATLEVSS
-585 AKPAAA
+585 PAADVKGN
-591 SGSTGSGD
+591 SGE

>member
-1 MQISGNYIPQKVGFY
+1 MALTNA
-16 ISKYIVQVHHILV
+16 
-29 LIFNNKIR
+29 
-37 KGEKMSATSVIAG
+37 MTA
-50 QKDAAALREATRKTL
+50 QKDAAALREATRKHL
-65 AKTEREFRGAKF
+65 ARTEREFRGAKF

-89 GLNKLPEAV
+89 GLTQLPEAV

-169 SKTVDGGDLHDKHT
+169 SKTVHDGDLHDKHT
-183 SNTAGAYQDA
+183 SNTAGAYGDA
-193 SKYKDVYND
+193 SQYKDTYND

-220 TQELVN
+220 TQELIN
-226 IQGTGGVFT
+226 
-235 IPATPAADANPFVKA
+235 IPAEGEGGNTFVIPAEAVEGGNPFVYA
-250 SKLIPGYMKVY
+250 AKLLKGYMKVY
-261 VGDETHPVAEENK
+261 DGDETRPIAEENK
-274 RTGNFFVNT
+274 RTGNFFYNT
-283 EDYPNAK
+283 AEYPDAK
-290 VTKTVDDETGDI
+290 VEVENQTDGSIKITVTAENAEDI
-302 TIKVEGV
+302 
-309 EGDVKVFARF
+309 KVFARF
-319 DMEDDF
+319 DLEDDF
-325 LGTNLGEIELVM
+325 LGDNLGEIELVM

-370 DMLVQYAGD
+370 DMLVTYAGD

-461 LVKGTFSDKGRQ
+461 LVKGTFSEKGRQ
-473 AAKGIYQIGE
+473 SAKGIYQIGE

-497 PTNEIMCVWKDDE
+497 PTNEIMCIWKDDE

-519 GTLVPFF
+519 GTLIPFF

-539 AGLATYGDWAVLNR
+539 AGLATYGDWAVMNR

-563 LKDTTEGRVGGM
+563 LKDTTGNRVGGM
-575 LKYSNPNATA
+575 LKYSNPNA
-585 AKPAAA
+585 KVREN
-591 SGSTGSGD
+591 

>member
-1 MQISGNYIPQKVGFY
+1 MALTNAMAA
-16 ISKYIVQVHHILV
+16 
-29 LIFNNKIR
+29 R
-37 KGEKMSATSVIAG
+37 KEN
-50 QKDAAALREATRKTL
+50 AALREATRKHL
-65 AKTEREFRGAKF
+65 ARTEREFRGAKF

-89 GLNKLPEAV
+89 GLTQLPEAV

-108 QAASMAKMTEAQLS
+108 QAASMSKMTEAQLS

-169 SKTVDGGDLHDKHT
+169 SKTVHDGDLHDKHT
-183 SNTAGAYQDA
+183 SNTAGAYGDA
-193 SKYKDVYND
+193 SQYKDTYND

-220 TQELVN
+220 TQELIN
-226 IQGTGGVFT
+226 IPGNDQGVFT
-235 IPATPAADANPFVKA
+235 IPAVAAKGGNPAVYAA
-250 SKLIPGYMKVY
+250 KLIKGYMKIY
-261 VGDETHPVAEENK
+261 DGDETHPIAEENK

-283 EDYPNAK
+283 SEYPNATVK
-290 VTKTVDDETGDI
+290 VEEAAGAITITVDGIENKAN
-302 TIKVEGV
+302 IKA
-309 EGDVKVFARF
+309 FARF
-319 DMEDDF
+319 DLEDDF
-325 LGTNLGEIELVM
+325 LGDNLGEIELVM

-370 DMLVQYAGD
+370 DMLVTYAGD

-401 DYIVEFDAA
+401 DYVVEFDAA
-410 YGNGENIEGYFHTAQ
+410 YGNGSNIEGYFHTAQ
-425 TFPSAVDTVTDVM
+425 TFPSAVDTVTDIM

-461 LVKGTFSDKGRQ
+461 LVKGTFSEKGRQ
-473 AAKGIYQIGE
+473 SAKGIYQIGE

-539 AGLATYGDWAVLNR
+539 AGLATYGDWAVMNR

-563 LKDTTEGRVGGM
+563 LKDTTAKVVGGM
-575 LKYSNPNATA
+575 LNYSNPNA
-585 AKPAAA
+585 KPVD
-591 SGSTGSGD
+591 GE

>member
-1 MQISGNYIPQKVGFY
+1 MALTNAMAA
-16 ISKYIVQVHHILV
+16 
-29 LIFNNKIR
+29 R
-37 KGEKMSATSVIAG
+37 KEN
-50 QKDAAALREATRKTL
+50 AALREATRKHL
-65 AKTEREFRGAKF
+65 ARTEREFRGAKF

-89 GLNKLPEAV
+89 GLTQLPEAV

-108 QAASMAKMTEAQLS
+108 QAASMSKMTEAQLS

-169 SKTVDGGDLHDKHT
+169 SKTVHDGDLHDKHT
-183 SNTAGAYQDA
+183 ANEAGAYGDA
-193 SKYKDVYND
+193 SKYVDKYND

-220 TQELVN
+220 TQELIN
-226 IQGTGGVFT
+226 IPGNGQGVFT
-235 IPATPAADANPFVKA
+235 IPAKAAEGGNPAVYAA
-250 SKLIPGYMKVY
+250 KLIKGYMKIY
-261 VGDETHPVAEENK
+261 DGDETHPIAEENK

-283 EDYPNAK
+283 AEYPNAK
-290 VTKTVDDETGDI
+290 
-302 TIKVEGV
+302 IKVEEAAGAITITV
-309 EGDVKVFARF
+309 EGIDDKANIKAFARF
-319 DMEDDF
+319 DLEDDF
-325 LGTNLGEIELVM
+325 LGDNLGEIELVM

-370 DMLVQYAGD
+370 DMLVTYAGD

-401 DYIVEFDAA
+401 DYVVEFDAA

-425 TFPSAVDTVTDVM
+425 TFPSAVDTVTDIM

-461 LVKGTFSDKGRQ
+461 LVKGTFSEKGRQ
-473 AAKGIYQIGE
+473 SAKGIYQIGE

-539 AGLATYGDWAVLNR
+539 AGLATYGDWAVMNR

-563 LKDTTEGRVGGM
+563 LKDTTAKVVGGM
-575 LKYSNPNATA
+575 LKYSNPKAKATLEVSSTA
-585 AKPAAA
+585 ADVKGN
-591 SGSTGSGD
+591 SGE

>member
-1 MQISGNYIPQKVGFY
+1 MALTNA
-16 ISKYIVQVHHILV
+16 
-29 LIFNNKIR
+29 
-37 KGEKMSATSVIAG
+37 MTA
-50 QKDAAALREATRKTL
+50 QKDAAALREATRKHL
-65 AKTEREFRGAKF
+65 ARTEREFRGAKF

-89 GLNKLPEAV
+89 GLTQLPEAV

-169 SKTVDGGDLHDKHT
+169 SKTVHDGDLHDKHT
-183 SNTAGAYQDA
+183 SNTAGAYGDA
-193 SKYKDVYND
+193 SQYKDTYND

-220 TQELVN
+220 TQELIN
-226 IQGTGGVFT
+226 
-235 IPATPAADANPFVKA
+235 IPAEGEGGNTFVIPAEAVDGGNPFVYA
-250 SKLIPGYMKVY
+250 AKLLKGYMKVY
-261 VGDETHPVAEENK
+261 DGDETRPIAEENK
-274 RTGNFFVNT
+274 RTGNFFYNT
-283 EDYPNAK
+283 AEYPDAK
-290 VTKTVDDETGDI
+290 VEVENQADGSIKITVTAENAEDI
-302 TIKVEGV
+302 
-309 EGDVKVFARF
+309 KVFARF
-319 DMEDDF
+319 DLEDDF
-325 LGTNLGEIELVM
+325 LGDNLGEIELVM

-370 DMLVQYAGD
+370 DMLVTYAGD

-410 YGNGENIEGYFHTAQ
+410 YGDGENIEGYFHTAQ

-461 LVKGTFSDKGRQ
+461 LVKGTFSEKGRQ
-473 AAKGIYQIGE
+473 SAKGIYQIGE

-519 GTLVPFF
+519 GTLIPFF

-539 AGLATYGDWAVLNR
+539 AGLATYGDWAVMNR

-563 LKDTTEGRVGGM
+563 LKDTTGNRVGGM
-575 LKYSNPNATA
+575 LKYSNPNA
-585 AKPAAA
+585 KVREN
-591 SGSTGSGD
+591 

>member
-1 MQISGNYIPQKVGFY
+1 MALTNAMAA
-16 ISKYIVQVHHILV
+16 
-29 LIFNNKIR
+29 R
-37 KGEKMSATSVIAG
+37 KEN
-50 QKDAAALREATRKTL
+50 AALREATRKHL
-65 AKTEREFRGAKF
+65 ARTEREFRGAKF

-89 GLNKLPEAV
+89 GLTQLPEAV

-108 QAASMAKMTEAQLS
+108 QAASMSKMTEAQLS

-169 SKTVDGGDLHDKHT
+169 SKTVHDSDLHDKHT
-183 SNTAGAYQDA
+183 SNTAGAYGDA
-193 SKYKDVYND
+193 SQYKDTYND

-220 TQELVN
+220 TQELIN
-226 IQGTGGVFT
+226 IPGSKGVFT
-235 IPATPAADANPFVKA
+235 IPAVAAEGGNPAVYAA
-250 SKLIPGYMKVY
+250 KLIKGYMKIY
-261 VGDETHPVAEENK
+261 DSDETHPIAEENK

-283 EDYPNAK
+283 AEYPEAK
-290 VTKTVDDETGDI
+290 V
-302 TIKVEGV
+302 KVEDAEGAIKITVTGV
-309 EGDVKVFARF
+309 ENTDNIKAFARF
-319 DMEDDF
+319 DLEDDF
-325 LGTNLGEIELVM
+325 LGDNLGEIELVM

-370 DMLVQYAGD
+370 DMLVTYAGD

-401 DYIVEFDAA
+401 DYVVEFDAA

-425 TFPSAVDTVTDVM
+425 TFPSAVDTVTDIM

-461 LVKGTFSDKGRQ
+461 LVKGTFSEKGRQ
-473 AAKGIYQIGE
+473 SAKGIYQIGE

-539 AGLATYGDWAVLNR
+539 AGLATYGDWAVMNR

-563 LKDTTEGRVGGM
+563 LKDTTAKVVGGM
-575 LKYSNPNATA
+575 LKYSNPKAKATLEVSS
-585 AKPAAA
+585 PAADVKVN
-591 SGSTGSGD
+591 SGE

>member
-1 MQISGNYIPQKVGFY
+1 MALTNAMAA
-16 ISKYIVQVHHILV
+16 
-29 LIFNNKIR
+29 R
-37 KGEKMSATSVIAG
+37 KEN
-50 QKDAAALREATRKTL
+50 AALREATRKHL
-65 AKTEREFRGAKF
+65 ARTEREFRGAKF

-89 GLNKLPEAV
+89 GLTQLPEAV

-108 QAASMAKMTEAQLS
+108 QAASMSKMTEAQLS

-169 SKTVDGGDLHDKHT
+169 SKTVHDGDLHDKHT
-183 SNTAGAYQDA
+183 SNEAGAYGDA
-193 SKYKDVYND
+193 SKYVDKYND

-220 TQELVN
+220 TQELIN
-226 IQGTGGVFT
+226 IPGDGTGVFT
-235 IPATPAADANPFVKA
+235 IPAKATEGGNPAVYAA
-250 SKLIPGYMKVY
+250 KLIKGYMKIY
-261 VGDETHPVAEENK
+261 DGDETHPIAEENK

-283 EDYPNAK
+283 AEYPNAK
-290 VTKTVDDETGDI
+290 VKVEEAAGAI
-302 TIKVEGV
+302 TITVEGI
-309 EGDVKVFARF
+309 DDKTNIKAFARF
-319 DMEDDF
+319 DLEDDF
-325 LGTNLGEIELVM
+325 LGDNLGEIELVM

-370 DMLVQYAGD
+370 DMLVTYAGD

-401 DYIVEFDAA
+401 DYVVEFDAA

-425 TFPSAVDTVTDVM
+425 TFPSAVDTVTDIM

-461 LVKGTFSDKGRQ
+461 LVKGTFSEKGRQ
-473 AAKGIYQIGE
+473 SAKGIYQIGE

-539 AGLATYGDWAVLNR
+539 AGLATYGDWAVMNR

-563 LKDTTEGRVGGM
+563 LKDTTAKVVGGM
-575 LKYSNPNATA
+575 LKYSNPKANATLEVSS
-585 AKPAAA
+585 PAADVK
-591 SGSTGSGD
+591 GNDGQ

>member
-1 MQISGNYIPQKVGFY
+1 MALTNAMAA
-16 ISKYIVQVHHILV
+16 
-29 LIFNNKIR
+29 R
-37 KGEKMSATSVIAG
+37 KEN
-50 QKDAAALREATRKTL
+50 AALREATRKHL
-65 AKTEREFRGAKF
+65 ARTEREFRGAKF

-89 GLNKLPEAV
+89 GLTQLPEAV

-108 QAASMAKMTEAQLS
+108 QAASMSKMTEAQLS

-169 SKTVDGGDLHDKHT
+169 SKTVHDGDLHDKHT
-183 SNTAGAYQDA
+183 SNEAGAYGDA
-193 SKYKDVYND
+193 SKYVDKYND

-220 TQELVN
+220 TQELIN
-226 IQGTGGVFT
+226 IPGNGQGVFT
-235 IPATPAADANPFVKA
+235 IPAKAAEGGNPAVYAA
-250 SKLIPGYMKVY
+250 KLIKGYMKIY
-261 VGDETHPVAEENK
+261 DGDETHPIAEENK

-283 EDYPNAK
+283 SEYPNATVK
-290 VTKTVDDETGDI
+290 VEEAAGAI
-302 TIKVEGV
+302 TITVEGI
-309 EGDVKVFARF
+309 DDKANIKAFARF
-319 DMEDDF
+319 DLEDDF
-325 LGTNLGEIELVM
+325 LGDNLGEIELVM

-370 DMLVQYAGD
+370 DMLVTYAGD

-401 DYIVEFDAA
+401 DYVVEFDAA

-425 TFPSAVDTVTDVM
+425 TFPSAVDTVTDIM

-461 LVKGTFSDKGRQ
+461 LVKGTFSEKGRQ
-473 AAKGIYQIGE
+473 SAKGIYQIGE

-539 AGLATYGDWAVLNR
+539 AGLATYGDWAVMNR

-563 LKDTTEGRVGGM
+563 LKDTTAKVVGGM
-575 LKYSNPNATA
+575 LKYSNPKAKATLEVSSSA
-585 AKPAAA
+585 ADVK
-591 SGSTGSGD
+591 GNDGQ